1 MKGHSA
7 QGQIMNIIIKHIFI
21 YSFHFYLSMFIIN
34 IDIDMLRRR
43 KWNIF
48 QLQMFAN
55 DFKGKN
61 K

>member
-1 MKGHSA
+1 
-7 QGQIMNIIIKHIFI
+7 
-21 YSFHFYLSMFIIN
+21 MFIIN